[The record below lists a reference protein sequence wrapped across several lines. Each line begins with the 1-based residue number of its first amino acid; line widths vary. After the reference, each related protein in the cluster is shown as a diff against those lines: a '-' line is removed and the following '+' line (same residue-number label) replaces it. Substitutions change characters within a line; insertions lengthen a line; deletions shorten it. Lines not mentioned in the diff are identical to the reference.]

1 MHYQSFRWHR
11 KQRSVTKV
19 LWVEELVSSLFG
31 IKAEDQDINLALLF
45 LKVMLYTFCRFF
57 KKPSTNPMGNYGNE
71 NSKKSCAKTRSSCL
85 YVYFVFCFFICCG
98 VLFCFLL
105 LVVGFEMWFL
115 ARAKGT
121 AAMECCFQLFV
132 SIVVVGGARY

>member
-1 MHYQSFRWHR
+1 MKTLKKAAPRLDRVVCMFI
-11 KQRSVTKV
+11 
-19 LWVEELVSSLFG
+19 LF
-31 IKAEDQDINLALLF
+31 
-45 LKVMLYTFCRFF
+45 
-57 KKPSTNPMGNYGNE
+57 
-71 NSKKSCAKTRSSCL
+71 
-85 YVYFVFCFFICCG
+85 FVFFICCG

-121 AAMECCFQLFV
+121 AAMECCLQLFV

>member
-1 MHYQSFRWHR
+1 
-11 KQRSVTKV
+11 
-19 LWVEELVSSLFG
+19 
-31 IKAEDQDINLALLF
+31 
-45 LKVMLYTFCRFF
+45 
-57 KKPSTNPMGNYGNE
+57 MGNYGNE

-132 SIVVVGGARY
+132 SIVVVGGARYSC

>member
-1 MHYQSFRWHR
+1 M
-11 KQRSVTKV
+11 TKV
-19 LWVEELVSSLFG
+19 LWVEELVSSLFA

-71 NSKKSCAKTRSSCL
+71 NSKKRCAKTRSSCL

-121 AAMECCFQLFV
+121 AAINGVLLAIVCFHCCRWKCKVLMLNAV
-132 SIVVVGGARY
+132 SDGTEG

>member
-1 MHYQSFRWHR
+1 M
-11 KQRSVTKV
+11 TKV
-19 LWVEELVSSLFG
+19 LWVEELVNSLFG

-57 KKPSTNPMGNYGNE
+57 KKPSTNPMGNYGDE

-105 LVVGFEMWFL
+105 VVVGFEMWFL

-121 AAMECCFQLFV
+121 AAIMECCLQLFV